1 MNELGDLLRNLRGS
15 RSLREIADI
24 TELSH
29 TYISDVEKGYRRG
42 SKKPLHPSP
51 DTLKRLANA
60 YNYSYEEIMKIA
72 GYIEDR
78 NEKNSFLTND
88 DDDDDDD
95 LLNDL
100 VKVHNGV
107 DSGSYIHV
115 GGQTIDELD
124 QEDRELLL
132 SSIKNTI
139 KLAERLAKSI
149 NSKNK

>member
-1 MNELGDLLRNLRGS
+1 MNELGDLLRNLRGN

-78 NEKNSFLTND
+78 SEKNSLLTNNN
-88 DDDDDDD
+88 DDD

-107 DSGSYIHV
+107 DSGSYLHV

-132 SSIKNTI
+132 SSIRNTI
-139 KLAERLAKSI
+139 KLAERLAKSN